1 MYTCSEIDGNVNTY
15 LLRQILIDIRNKY
28 NYRGKR
34 TFVVVLIE
42 HFYLNGQHRCSVLKM
57 LMRTEPNI
65 RAYP

>member
-15 LLRQILIDIRNKY
+15 LLGQILIDIRNKY

-42 HFYLNGQHRCSVLKM
+42 HFYLMVNTVAVS
-57 LMRTEPNI
+57 
-65 RAYP
+65 